1 MPEVFFNGPS
11 GRIEGKF
18 TKSEDR
24 RAPAALV
31 LHPHPLYNGTMN
43 NKVVYNTYKVLAENG
58 FSVLRV
64 NFRGVGKSQ
73 GEYDHGIGELTD
85 AATALDWLQTQIP
98 EASDFWIAG
107 FSFGSWIALQL
118 MMRRPEISTFL
129 AISPPVN
136 RYDFSF
142 LSPCPIPGLIV
153 QGDADS
159 IVSEESVIDLVDKI
173 AKQKFAS
180 VDYKVIEG
188 GDHFF
193 RMKLEELKETID
205 DYVKTRLSVI
215 KYNKTNINNK
225 EKSDDQENY
234 KTGNIKQ
241 VMLDDFL

>member
-1 MPEVFFNGPS
+1 MPEVFFTGPS

-58 FSVLRV
+58 FSVLRI

-73 GEYDHGIGELTD
+73 GEYDHGLGELTD
-85 AATALDWLQTQIP
+85 AATALDWLQTQVP

-107 FSFGSWIALQL
+107 FSFGSWVALQL
-118 MMRRPEISTFL
+118 MMRRPEISTFI
-129 AISPPVN
+129 AVSPPVN

-159 IVSEESVIDLVDKI
+159 IVLEESVIDLVDKI
-173 AKQKFAS
+173 AKQKFAT
-180 VDYKVIEG
+180 VDYKVING

-193 RMKLEELKETID
+193 RVKLDELKEVID
-205 DYVKTRLSVI
+205 EYVKTRLSVI

-225 EKSDDQENY
+225 DRPDEDDY
-234 KTGNIKQ
+234 KQGSIKQ

>member
-1 MPEVFFNGPS
+1 MPEVFFTGPS

-58 FSVLRV
+58 FSVLRI

-73 GEYDHGIGELTD
+73 GEYDHGLGELTD

-107 FSFGSWIALQL
+107 FSFGSWVALQL
-118 MMRRPEISTFL
+118 MMRRPEISTFI
-129 AISPPVN
+129 AVSPPVN

-173 AKQKFAS
+173 AKQKFAT
-180 VDYKVIEG
+180 VDYKIING

-193 RMKLEELKETID
+193 RVKLDELKEVID
-205 DYVKTRLSVI
+205 EYVKTRLSVI

-225 EKSDDQENY
+225 DKPDEEDY
-234 KTGNIKQ
+234 KQGNIKQ

>member
-1 MPEVFFNGPS
+1 MPEVFFNGPC

-18 TKSEDR
+18 TKAEDR

-31 LHPHPLYNGTMN
+31 LHPHPLHHGSMN
-43 NKVVYNTYKVLAENG
+43 NKVVYNIYKALADNG
-58 FSVLRV
+58 FSVLRI

-73 GEYDHGIGELTD
+73 GEYDQGVGELTD

-98 EASDFWIAG
+98 EAQDFWIGG

-118 MMRRPEISTFL
+118 MMRRPEISTFI
-129 AISPPVN
+129 AVSPPVN

-142 LSPCPIPGLIV
+142 LAPCPIPGLIV

-159 IVSEESVIDLVDKI
+159 IVPEDSVSELVSRI
-173 AKQKFAS
+173 AKQKFAA
-180 VDYKVIEG
+180 IEYLLIHG

-193 RMKLEELKETID
+193 RTKID
-205 DYVKTRLSVI
+205 EMRASVNEYIKTRLSM
-215 KYNKTNINNK
+215 KKFYTN
-225 EKSDDQENY
+225 NY
-234 KTGNIKQ
+234 HVSEGNDNHNTTKKQ